1 MKQAIQKDLFKR
13 KLFKK
18 DELQRLILK
27 SIIKNSIVSD
37 ETRSFAVGSLTR
49 MSKNSSRTRIRNRC
63 VLTGRGRSVHRRFK
77 LSRIT
82 FRELASKGLLNGIY
96 KSTW

>member
-1 MKQAIQKDLFKR
+1 LIQKDLLKR

-27 SIIKNSIVSD
+27 SMIKNSVISD
-37 ETRSFAVGSLTR
+37 ETKTFAVGHLFR
-49 MSKNSSRTRIRNRC
+49 MSKNGSRTRIRNRC
-63 VLTGRGRSVHRRFK
+63 VLTGRGRSIHRRFK